1 LQRQIQILI
10 LQDQIANATKL
21 ETIVSGLSNF
31 TTQYLLVAGILT
43 LVMVSILFKN
53 IPKYLSTFLF
63 LAFIAVAFVF
73 QTKVPFSFP
82 LMKAT
87 GSSNFF
93 QSLALVSGML
103 TSFIVENSR
112 RATSD
117 KKLEL
122 YVLLL
127 FTILGMSFLAISENL
142 LMVFLGLE
150 CISIPSYCLAAFGF
164 YPKSIESAVKYV
176 LYGSGTTGILL
187 FGVSLIYGLTG
198 TLDLARIFLALPSLA
213 TSHLFILGVSFMLV
227 GIFFKI
233 SAFPFHSWAPDV
245 YEGTPTP
252 IVAFFSIAPKALA
265 FSVLIKLIPIFEIE
279 ILKQILVAVSI
290 MSMTAGNLLAL
301 SQTNAK
307 RLLAYSSVS
316 HAGFLLMG
324 IVAGGALGEI
334 NIIYYLTVYVL
345 MNFSAFHLLK
355 IVARWK
361 DDETLEGFS
370 GLGKTNPYLAT
381 SLLITMISLTGLP
394 PAAGF
399 SAKLFMFAGV
409 YESYKSTG
417 DTSMF
422 IMLLAALL
430 NTVLSLF
437 YYLKMPFYAFFRDNG
452 ENKELSTSISEKAF
466 ILTLNALL
474 LVFFFKPDWVFA
486 IIKLTKLEG

>member
-1 LQRQIQILI
+1 MSELI
-10 LQDQIANATKL
+10 SNGLANF
-21 ETIVSGLSNF
+21 I
-31 TTQYLLVAGILT
+31 TQYILVGGILT
-43 LVMVSILFKN
+43 LTLVSIIFKN
-53 IPKYLSTFLF
+53 LPKYTSTFIF
-63 LAFIAVAFVF
+63 LAFLFAALFFETRI
-73 QTKVPFSFP
+73 PFEFP
-82 LMKAT
+82 MLKAK
-87 GSSNFF
+87 GYSNFF
-93 QSLALVSGML
+93 QTLALISGIL
-103 TSFIVENSR
+103 TSFTVENSR

-122 YVLLL
+122 YILLL
-127 FTILGMSFLAISENL
+127 FSILGMSFLAISENL
-142 LMVFLGLE
+142 LMTFIGIE
-150 CISIPSYCLAAFGF
+150 CISLPSYCLAAFGF
-164 YPKSIESAVKYV
+164 YPKSIEAATKYV
-176 LYGSGTTGILL
+176 LYGSATTAIML
-187 FGVSLIYGLTG
+187 FGMSLIYGITG
-198 TLDLARIFLALPSLA
+198 TLDLDSLIHL
-213 TSHLFILGVSFMLV
+213 SSKYSDSSLFIISILFLLV
-227 GIFFKI
+227 GILFKI

-265 FSVLIKLIPIFEIE
+265 FSVLIKLMPIFEIE
-279 ILKQILVAVSI
+279 ILKQILTAISI
-290 MSMTAGNLLAL
+290 VSMTAGNLLAL

-324 IVAGGALGEI
+324 IVAGNALGAA
-334 NIIYYLTVYVL
+334 NIVYYLSVYVL
-345 MNFSAFHLLK
+345 MNFSAFHLIK

-409 YESYKSTG
+409 YESYKITNNLNI
-417 DTSMF
+417 F
-422 IMLLAALL
+422 IMLMAGLL

-437 YYLKMPFYAFFRDNG
+437 YYLKMPFYAFFRGNN
-452 ENKELSTSISEKAF
+452 ENKELQLTLGEKAF

-474 LVFFFKPDWVFA
+474 LLFFFKPDWVFS

>member
-1 LQRQIQILI
+1 MLKTKYTL
-10 LQDQIANATKL
+10 LMPETIAN
-21 ETIVSGLSNF
+21 GLGYF
-31 TTQYLLVAGILT
+31 IPQYLLVAGILT
-43 LVMVSILFKN
+43 LIVLSISFKN
-53 IPKYLSTFLF
+53 LPKYTSTFIF
-63 LAFIAVAFVF
+63 LAFLLAALFT
-73 QTKVPFSFP
+73 QPAEPFSFP
-82 LMKAT
+82 LLLSK
-87 GSSNFF
+87 GYSNFF
-93 QSLALVSGML
+93 QLLAFTSGIL
-103 TSFIVENSR
+103 TSFIVESSR

-127 FTILGMSFLAISENL
+127 FSILGMSILAISENL
-142 LMVFLGLE
+142 LMVFVGLE
-150 CISIPSYCLAAFGF
+150 CISLPSYCLAAFGF
-164 YPKSIESAVKYV
+164 YPKSIEGATKYV
-176 LYGSGTTGILL
+176 LYGSATTAIML
-187 FGVSLIYGLTG
+187 FGMSLLYGLAG
-198 TLDLARIFLALPSLA
+198 TLDLQALIQFASRH
-213 TSHLFILGVSFMLV
+213 SSSNLFILSILFLLV
-227 GIFFKI
+227 GIMFKI

-265 FSVLIKLIPIFEIE
+265 FSILIKLIPILQID
-279 ILKQILVAVSI
+279 ILKQILIGVSI
-290 MSMTAGNLLAL
+290 ASMTAGNLLAL

-324 IVAGGALGEI
+324 IVAGNALGVA
-334 NIIYYLTVYVL
+334 NIVYYLSVYVL

-409 YESYKSTG
+409 YESYKITNNLSI
-417 DTSMF
+417 F
-422 IMLLAALL
+422 IMLLAGLL

-437 YYLKMPFYAFFRDNG
+437 YYLKMPFYAFFRGNNENRVLPLTLG
-452 ENKELSTSISEKAF
+452 EKTF

-474 LVFFFKPDWVFA
+474 LLFFFKPDWVFS

>member
-1 LQRQIQILI
+1 MSEL
-10 LQDQIANATKL
+10 IAN
-21 ETIVSGLSNF
+21 GLANF
-31 TTQYLLVAGILT
+31 ITQYILVGGILT
-43 LVMVSILFKN
+43 LVLVSIVFKN
-53 IPKYLSTFLF
+53 TPKYTSTFIF
-63 LAFIAVAFVF
+63 LAFLFAALFFETRI
-73 QTKVPFSFP
+73 PFEFP
-82 LMKAT
+82 MLKAK
-87 GSSNFF
+87 GYSNFF
-93 QSLALVSGML
+93 QTLALISGIL
-103 TSFIVENSR
+103 TSFTVENSR

-122 YVLLL
+122 YILLL
-127 FTILGMSFLAISENL
+127 FSILGMSFLAISENL
-142 LMVFLGLE
+142 LMTFIGIE
-150 CISIPSYCLAAFGF
+150 CISLPSYCLAAFGF
-164 YPKSIESAVKYV
+164 YPKSIEAATKYV
-176 LYGSGTTGILL
+176 LYGSATTAIML
-187 FGVSLIYGLTG
+187 FGMSLIYGITG
-198 TLDLARIFLALPSLA
+198 TLDLDALIHLSSKY
-213 TSHLFILGVSFMLV
+213 TDSSLFIVSILFLLV
-227 GIFFKI
+227 GIMFKI
-233 SAFPFHSWAPDV
+233 SAFPFHGWAPDV

-265 FSVLIKLIPIFEIE
+265 FSVLIKLMPIFEIE
-279 ILKQILVAVSI
+279 ILKQILTAISI
-290 MSMTAGNLLAL
+290 VSMTAGNLLAL

-324 IVAGGALGEI
+324 IVSGHALGAA
-334 NIIYYLTVYVL
+334 NIVYYLSVYVL
-345 MNFSAFHLLK
+345 MNFSAFHLIK

-409 YESYKSTG
+409 YESYKITNNLSI
-417 DTSMF
+417 F
-422 IMLLAALL
+422 IMLLASLL

-437 YYLKMPFYAFFRDNG
+437 YYLKMPFYAFFRGNN
-452 ENKELSTSISEKAF
+452 ENKELQLTLGEKAF

-474 LVFFFKPDWVFA
+474 LLFFFKPDWVFS

>member
-1 LQRQIQILI
+1 MPQELL
-10 LQDQIANATKL
+10 
-21 ETIVSGLSNF
+21 SGLSHF
-31 TTQYLLVAGILT
+31 TTQYLIVAGIVV
-43 LVMVSILFKN
+43 LVVVSVVFKKT
-53 IPKYLSTFLF
+53 PKYLSTSIFLLFLF
-63 LAFIAVAFVF
+63 LALFF
-73 QTKVPFSFP
+73 QSNEGFLFP
-82 LMKAT
+82 LMKA
-87 GSSNFF
+87 GGHSNFF
-93 QSLALVSGML
+93 QSLALVSGIL

-122 YVLLL
+122 YLLLL
-127 FTILGMSFLAISENL
+127 FSILGMTFLCISENI
-142 LMVFLGLE
+142 LMIFIALE
-150 CISIPSYCLAAFGF
+150 CISLPSYCLAAFGF
-164 YPKSIESAVKYV
+164 YPESIEASTKYV
-176 LYGSGTTGILL
+176 LYGSATTGIML
-187 FGVSLIYGLTG
+187 FGMSLIYGLTG
-198 TLDLARIFLALPSLA
+198 SLQLSEIVAALPAFAASP
-213 TSHLFILGVSFMLV
+213 LFLLGILFMLV

-265 FSVLIKLIPIFEIE
+265 FSVLIKFMPLFQIE
-279 ILKQILVAVSI
+279 LLKQVLTVVAI
-290 MSMTAGNLLAL
+290 FSMTAGNLLAL

-324 IVAGGALGEI
+324 IVVGTSLGAI

-361 DDETLEGFS
+361 ENETLEGFS
-370 GLGKTNPYLAT
+370 GLGKNNPYLAT

-409 YESYKSTG
+409 YESYKITHHTG
-417 DTSMF
+417 LF
-422 IMLLAALL
+422 IMLVAGLL

-437 YYLKMPFYAFFRDNG
+437 YYLKMPFYAFFRDTSDTNALQ
-452 ENKELSTSISEKAF
+452 LSIGEKAF
-466 ILTLNALL
+466 ILSLNALL
-474 LVFFFKPDWVFA
+474 LIFFFKPDWVFA
-486 IIKLTKLEG
+486 IIKLTNLEG